1 MDSQI
6 ISILFAQKI
15 IDTCRVFGK
24 PFVQFRGQG
33 LPGGGGF

>member
-33 LPGGGGF
+33 LPRGGGF